1 MRMNNK
7 GSHDELLAIDGRYNR
22 LWNMQQGNMLKQN
35 DEDSSFNDIAET
47 FEEDD
52 DTLIYR

>member
-1 MRMNNK
+1 MNNK